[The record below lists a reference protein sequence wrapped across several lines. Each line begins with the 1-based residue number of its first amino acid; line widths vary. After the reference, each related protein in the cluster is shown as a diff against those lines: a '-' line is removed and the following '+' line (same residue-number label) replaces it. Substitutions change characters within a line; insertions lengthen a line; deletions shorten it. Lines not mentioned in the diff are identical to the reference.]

1 MSYPPHTAIPGRRK
15 RRITYRLPEKPA
27 TGLIFT
33 SLGCT
38 ALGAGAA
45 PPGAGIQFTDKGA
58 KKLTNVHVVLIFW
71 GKEWANSQLANLVT
85 NAIQKLL
92 AGPYMSYLAQ
102 YGVHRGSI
110 WGTKFVTD
118 LGDPPSPFATSNVGA
133 FLISLLDGDSL
144 PEPDS
149 DWPIVYAVFM
159 PSNVVFQGDPNV
171 ETVPLPPG
179 TLSGVSGENSRI
191 TWRDYDL
198 GDVDNDPGYFCWVGN
213 GGWPPTQANVD
224 YITTVF
230 SHELVEICTDP
241 NGGDG
246 IVQVGGPPGVSQV
259 GDVCNTWCDYV
270 NGVKAQAYWVHNL
283 GDPLNG
289 TCVLPKAYSVRYT
302 FADRQI
308 GGRLKAPIPSLNSLI
323 TSSF

>member
-1 MSYPPHTAIPGRRK
+1 
-15 RRITYRLPEKPA
+15 
-27 TGLIFT
+27 
-33 SLGCT
+33 
-38 ALGAGAA
+38 
-45 PPGAGIQFTDKGA
+45 
-58 KKLTNVHVVLIFW
+58 VLIFW
-71 GKEWANSQLANLVT
+71 GSEWANSQLANLVT
-85 NAIQKLL
+85 DAIRKLL
-92 AGPYMSYLAQ
+92 AGPYMSDLAQ

-110 WGTKFVTD
+110 WGTQFVTGGGD
-118 LGDPPSPFATSNVGA
+118 LDPPSPFATSNVGA

-149 DWPIVYAVFM
+149 DWPLVYAVFM
-159 PSNVVFQGDPNV
+159 PSNVAFQGDKNV

-179 TLSGVSGENSRI
+179 TVSKVIGANGSI
-191 TWRDYDL
+191 IWNDYDL
-198 GDVDNDPGYFCWVGN
+198 GDVDNDPVHFLWVGN
-213 GGWPPTQANVD
+213 GGSTPSQANLD

-246 IVQVGGPPGVSQV
+246 IVQVGGSNPALSQI
-259 GDVCNTWCDYV
+259 GDVCTSWCDNV
-270 NGVKAQAYWVHNL
+270 RGVKAQSYWVHNL

-289 TCVLPKAYSVRYT
+289 KCVLPQVYSVRYT
-302 FADRQI
+302 FADRKI

>member
-1 MSYPPHTAIPGRRK
+1 
-15 RRITYRLPEKPA
+15 
-27 TGLIFT
+27 
-33 SLGCT
+33 
-38 ALGAGAA
+38 
-45 PPGAGIQFTDKGA
+45 
-58 KKLTNVHVVLIFW
+58 
-71 GKEWANSQLANLVT
+71 
-85 NAIQKLL
+85 
-92 AGPYMSYLAQ
+92 MSYLAQ

-118 LGDPPSPFATSNVGA
+118 PDLGEPPSPFAASNVGA

-159 PSNVVFQGDPNV
+159 PSNVSFQGAPNIV
-171 ETVPLPPG
+171 G
-179 TLSGVSGENSRI
+179 QNSYI
-191 TWRDYDL
+191 IWNDYDL
-198 GDVDNDPGYFCWVGN
+198 GDVDNDPVYWFWVGN
-213 GGWPPTQANVD
+213 GGNAPIQANVD

-241 NGGDG
+241 TEGTG
-246 IVQVGGPPGVSQV
+246 IVQVGGGQI

-270 NGVKAQAYWVHNL
+270 DGVKAQAYWVHNL